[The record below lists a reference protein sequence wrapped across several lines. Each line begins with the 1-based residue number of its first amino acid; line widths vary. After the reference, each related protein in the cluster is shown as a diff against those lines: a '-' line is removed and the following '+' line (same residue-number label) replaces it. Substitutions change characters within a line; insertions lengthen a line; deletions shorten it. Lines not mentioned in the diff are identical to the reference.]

1 MRHINKKAQ
10 IRNKILNRSLVDLMI
25 TIDLHSD
32 PSLVGLSGR
41 ISEESKN
48 MLILVTTENKS
59 LSVTKSHGIFKF
71 NLEDMEIKIKGEQL
85 VGNQKSRAKKKFR
98 NW

>member
-1 MRHINKKAQ
+1 MRLINKKSQ
-10 IRNKILNRSLVDLMI
+10 IRNKILNRSLVDLMT
-25 TIDLHSD
+25 TIYQHSD
-32 PSLVGLSGR
+32 PNLIGLSGR

-48 MLILVTTENKS
+48 MLILETTENKL
-59 LSVTKSHGIFKF
+59 LSVTKSLGVFKF
-71 NLEDMEIKIKGEQL
+71 NLEDMEIKIEGEQL

>member
-1 MRHINKKAQ
+1 MRLINKKSQ
-10 IRNKILNRSLVDLMI
+10 IRNKILNRSLVDLMT
-25 TIDLHSD
+25 TIYQHSD
-32 PSLVGLSGR
+32 PNLIGLSGR

-48 MLILVTTENKS
+48 MLILETTENKL
-59 LSVTKSHGIFKF
+59 LSVTKSLGVFKF

>member
-1 MRHINKKAQ
+1 MRPINKKSQ
-10 IRNKILNRSLVDLMI
+10 IRNKILNRSLIDLMT
-25 TIDLHSD
+25 TIDQHSD
-32 PSLVGLSGR
+32 PNLIGLSGR

-48 MLILVTTENKS
+48 MLILETTENKL
-59 LSVTKSHGIFKF
+59 LSVTKSLGVFKF